1 MVAFCPGSRGCR
13 ARTRLNHHETHYR
26 VHPTI
31 KRIGTPL
38 YDNGSFPSVLP
49 NFVRTSSSPS
59 LQISGTF
66 VTFPAVLTVRTAS
79 FRVSAHGMKIGEKPK
94 VIYKVLV
101 FTPLGLPSFL
111 DLRFT
116 MTTLDKGTAF
126 RIISLTLAGGDVI
139 HTIPGTWALYRKQW
153 VRRKL
158 SALCFFY
165 AMARYMSI
173 ISLIFNGYNAFSRNY
188 TPTLCRH
195 IYMFPNVTAL
205 LAGMAVQVLVYIRTV
220 AISGRSKYVRIG
232 LGAVMLLGFPVQIF
246 GIVYHRD
253 PWFNNG
259 ACKGKVLRPGEPD
272 WNIVYY
278 STHMVFDS
286 IACATATYFLVAS
299 SRVLG
304 VFHFSKLG
312 RHVLRDGLL
321 YFFVVFLANLWVVME
336 FAYVFTSGAASSLPL
351 AVVLIA
357 IQHLVLS
364 TQSRTPGGKMSN
376 TDDSTSVSR
385 GLPRFNHSQS
395 QQLDVE
401 LQSSVFVVSNPGIEP
416 RKVPPRAEESGDK
429 SSASDSESGQA
440 AFSKADSDAP

>member
-1 MVAFCPGSRGCR
+1 
-13 ARTRLNHHETHYR
+13 
-26 VHPTI
+26 
-31 KRIGTPL
+31 
-38 YDNGSFPSVLP
+38 
-49 NFVRTSSSPS
+49 
-59 LQISGTF
+59 
-66 VTFPAVLTVRTAS
+66 
-79 FRVSAHGMKIGEKPK
+79 MKIGEKPK

-101 FTPLGLPSFL
+101 FTPLG
-111 DLRFT
+111 
-116 MTTLDKGTAF
+116 TAF

-139 HTIPGTWALYRKQW
+139 QTIPGTWALYRKQW

-246 GIVYHRD
+246 GIVYH

-440 AFSKADSDAP
+440 AFSKADSRRTVEHVIIVANKMEDGFFWVSPLITLSH